1 MATYRLTRR
10 LNRELLDISTNPP
23 PGISAGPINDDMLN
37 WQGIISGPD
46 RSPYAG
52 GLFYVEIRFP
62 EDYPFKPPKVNFT
75 TKIYHLNIYVT
86 GSICE
91 YHMGLQWSPAVTIS
105 KILLN
110 ISALLT
116 SPNLDCRLNGEAAN
130 LYELDRIKYNET
142 AAEWTRKYA
151 M

>member
-37 WQGIISGPD
+37 WQGIISGP
-46 RSPYAG
+46 
-52 GLFYVEIRFP
+52 
-62 EDYPFKPPKVNFT
+62 VNFT